1 MSGLYG
7 NPIMASSALN
17 TVLLEDENGNE
28 IATGVVVGEKTIFTA
43 TQSDVKVGK
52 IFASDEGV
60 QEGTDTKIYRTE
72 IGSCAILPNESFSIP
87 FKLHQTIASNQTQY
101 DQYNYTKFS
110 AMISGFNTTV
120 SDSTS
125 VVKVVINDAVYA
137 VNSTVKLAD
146 VTKNTLTKSIDLNI
160 INDTNS
166 TYVIHYSTY
175 KEE

>member
-28 IATGVVVGEKTIFTA
+28 IATGVVVGEKTVFTA
-43 TQSDVKVGK
+43 TKSDVKVGK

-60 QEGTDTKIYRTE
+60 QEGTDTKTYRTE
-72 IGSCAILPNESFSIP
+72 IGSRTILPNESFSIP
-87 FKLHQTIASNQTQY
+87 FEQY

-110 AMISGFNTTV
+110 AMISSFNTAI
-120 SDSTS
+120 S
-125 VVKVVINDAVYA
+125 VNKIVINDAVYA
-137 VNSTVKLAD
+137 VNSTTKLAD
-146 VTKNTLTKSIDLNI
+146 VTKNASTKSIDLNI
-160 INDTNS
+160 VNDTGA
-166 TYVIHYSTY
+166 TCVIHFSTY

>member
-7 NPIMASSALN
+7 NPIMTSSALN

-28 IATGVVVGEKTIFTA
+28 IATGVVVGEKTVFTA
-43 TQSDVKVGK
+43 TQNDVKVGK

-60 QEGTDTKIYRTE
+60 QEGTDTKTYRTE
-72 IGSCAILPNESFSIP
+72 IGSRTILPNESFSIP
-87 FKLHQTIASNQTQY
+87 FEQY

-110 AMISGFNTTV
+110 AMISSFNTAI

-125 VVKVVINDAVYA
+125 VNKIVINDAVYA
-137 VNSTVKLAD
+137 VNSTTKLAD
-146 VTKNTLTKSIDLNI
+146 VTKNASTKSIDLNI
-160 INDTNS
+160 VNDTGA
-166 TYVIHYSTY
+166 TCVIHFSTY

>member
-72 IGSCAILPNESFSIP
+72 IGSCAISPNESFSIP
-87 FKLHQTIASNQTQY
+87 FKQY

>member
-7 NPIMASSALN
+7 NPIMAPSALN

-28 IATGVVVGEKTIFTA
+28 IATGVVVGEKTVFTA

-60 QEGTDTKIYRTE
+60 QEGTDTKTYRTE
-72 IGSCAILPNESFSIP
+72 IGSRTILPNESFSIP
-87 FKLHQTIASNQTQY
+87 FEQY

-110 AMISGFNTTV
+110 AMISSFNTAI
-120 SDSTS
+120 S
-125 VVKVVINDAVYA
+125 VNKIVINDAVYA
-137 VNSTVKLAD
+137 VNSTTKLAD
-146 VTKNTLTKSIDLNI
+146 VTKNASTKSIDLNI
-160 INDTNS
+160 VNDTGA
-166 TYVIHYSTY
+166 TCVIHFSTY

>member
-7 NPIMASSALN
+7 NPIMAPSALN

-28 IATGVVVGEKTIFTA
+28 IATGVVVGAKTVFTA

-60 QEGTDTKIYRTE
+60 QEGTDTKTYRTE
-72 IGSCAILPNESFSIP
+72 IGSRTILPNESFSIP
-87 FKLHQTIASNQTQY
+87 FKQY

-166 TYVIHYSTY
+166 TYVIHYSTC

>member
-1 MSGLYG
+1 M
-7 NPIMASSALN
+7 
-17 TVLLEDENGNE
+17 
-28 IATGVVVGEKTIFTA
+28 VGEKTIFTA

-87 FKLHQTIASNQTQY
+87 FKQY

-146 VTKNTLTKSIDLNI
+146 VTK
-160 INDTNS
+160 
-166 TYVIHYSTY
+166 IH
-175 KEE
+175 

>member
-1 MSGLYG
+1 M
-7 NPIMASSALN
+7 
-17 TVLLEDENGNE
+17 
-28 IATGVVVGEKTIFTA
+28 
-43 TQSDVKVGK
+43 
-52 IFASDEGV
+52 
-60 QEGTDTKIYRTE
+60 
-72 IGSCAILPNESFSIP
+72 PNESFSIP
-87 FKLHQTIASNQTQY
+87 FKQY

>member
-7 NPIMASSALN
+7 NPIMAPSALN

-60 QEGTDTKIYRTE
+60 QEGTDTKTYRTE
-72 IGSCAILPNESFSIP
+72 IGSCAILPNESFSIS
-87 FKLHQTIASNQTQY
+87 FKQY

-110 AMISGFNTTV
+110 AMISSFNTTV

-137 VNSTVKLAD
+137 VNSTAKLAD

-160 INDTNS
+160 INDTDS

>member
-87 FKLHQTIASNQTQY
+87 FKQY

-166 TYVIHYSTY
+166 TYVIHYITY
-175 KEE
+175 KGE